1 VVYILTCPADA
12 ARDRAANAPWGPR
25 IIATAPIESVSITGL
40 TMLSRHITDAL
51 LRPERIAQ
59 RLSQSRPAVLSPGQ
73 GARLAI
79 TRPGTRA
86 SDVVPSRCPR
96 RAGPIVSERTAFT
109 PSIGAW
115 IGPPMQIS
123 WRRQSGRTHL
133 FAADLGYPRLPVA
146 AHGTRPLG
154 CRSRSPALQ
163 ASADR
168 PMNGHDLEGS

>member
-51 LRPERIAQ
+51 LRPERIAE

-86 SDVVPSRCPR
+86 SDVR
-96 RAGPIVSERTAFT
+96 RVGPIVSERTAFT

-115 IGPPMQIS
+115 IGPSMQIS
-123 WRRQSGRTHL
+123 WRRQSGKTHL
-133 FAADLGYPRLPVA
+133 CLRPTSTIHGCPLRHMAPARLVVD
-146 AHGTRPLG
+146 RDRLR
-154 CRSRSPALQ
+154 CRRVPIG
-163 ASADR
+163 R
-168 PMNGHDLEGS
+168 